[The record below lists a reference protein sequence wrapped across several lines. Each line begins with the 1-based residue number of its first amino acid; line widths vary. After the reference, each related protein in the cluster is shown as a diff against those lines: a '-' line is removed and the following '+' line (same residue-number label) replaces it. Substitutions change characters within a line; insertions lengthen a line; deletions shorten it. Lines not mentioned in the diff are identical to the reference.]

1 MKKKYIFAGILS
13 LSIAGFS
20 FAQDADNLVPNPGFE
35 GTKGKLKNIKQ
46 ITKATDWNSPTGLNA
61 DLFSAD
67 VSGVPV
73 SAPDNLY
80 GKEDP
85 MEGKNYAG
93 IVAYSY
99 NNKLPRT
106 YLITPLTDKLKKGQK
121 YCVKYNVSLADLSKY
136 AVNNLGA
143 HLTKKAIEV
152 EGKND
157 IVFNKKEVIVKTG
170 SNRIYDAQYN
180 WEPVCGEYEA
190 EGGEIYLLIG
200 NFNESKET
208 KYTKLKKSKDIK
220 GSQVPM
226 AYYYIDEV
234 SIKLMAEDE
243 KCSCELGVEEEVER
257 VIYRKQSNSM
267 DELTDEDK
275 VANAT
280 IYFDHLKSS
289 LEPDAERDIDVLAGI
304 LIDNPSYK
312 LKIQGHSTKDE
323 VEEAKKVDFHGNL
336 AKRRI
341 EKVIEYFKGHGL
353 EADRFVV
360 DIQDNLKPASTEDSL
375 LGDAKNRRV
384 EFTLIK

>member
-1 MKKKYIFAGILS
+1 MRKKYIFASILS
-13 LSIAGFS
+13 LSLAGFS
-20 FAQDADNLVPNPGFE
+20 FAQDADNLVPNPSFE

-46 ITKATDWNSPTGLNA
+46 ITKATDWFSPTGLNA

-67 VSGVPV
+67 VSGAPI

-80 GKEDP
+80 GKENP
-85 MEGKNYAG
+85 LEGKNYAG
-93 IVAYSY
+93 ITAYSY

-106 YLITPLTDKLKKGQK
+106 YLLTPLTAKLKKGQK

-152 EGKND
+152 DGKKD
-157 IVFNKKEVIVKTG
+157 IIFSEKEIIIKTAT
-170 SNRIYDAQYN
+170 NRIYDARYN
-180 WEPVCGEYEA
+180 WETVCGEYES
-190 EGGEIYLLIG
+190 EGNETYLVIG

-208 KYTKLKKSKDIK
+208 KYTKLKKAKDLK
-220 GSQVPM
+220 GSQLPM

-234 SIKLMAEDE
+234 SVKLLSDDE
-243 KCSCELGVEEEVER
+243 KCSCEVGEEEELER
-257 VIYRKQSNSM
+257 VIYRKNSNSM
-267 DELTDEDK
+267 EELSDADK
-275 VANAT
+275 VASAT

-289 LEPDAERDIDVLAGI
+289 LEADAERDVDVLAGI

-312 LKIQGHSTKDE
+312 IKIQAHSTNDE
-323 VEEAKKVDFHGNL
+323 MEEAEKNDFHANL

-341 EKVIEYFKGHGL
+341 DFFLEYCKSHGL
-353 EADRFVV
+353 EEDRFTT
-360 DIQDNLKPASTEDSL
+360 DIQDDLKPASNEDTL

-384 EFTLIK
+384 EFKLVN

>member
-1 MKKKYIFAGILS
+1 MTKKYILTSILS
-13 LSIAGFS
+13 LSIASFG
-20 FAQDADNLVPNPGFE
+20 FAQDADNLVPNPSFE

-46 ITKATDWNSPTGLNA
+46 ITKATEWYSPTGLNA

-67 VSGVPV
+67 VSGAPI

-80 GKEDP
+80 GKENP
-85 MEGKNYAG
+85 LEGKNYAG

-106 YLITPLTDKLKKGQK
+106 YLLTPLTAKLKKGQK
-121 YCVKYNVSLADLSKY
+121 YCIKYNVSLADLSKY

-152 EGKND
+152 DGKKD
-157 IVFNKKEVIVKTG
+157 IVFNKKEVIVKTA
-170 SNRIYDAQYN
+170 SNRIYDARFN
-180 WEPVCGEYEA
+180 WEPVCGEFEA
-190 EGGEIYLLIG
+190 EGNETYLIIG

-208 KYTKLKKSKDIK
+208 KYTKLKKSKDFK

-234 SIKLMAEDE
+234 SVKLMSDDD
-243 KCSCELGVEEEVER
+243 KCSCELGAEEEVER
-257 VIYRKQSNSM
+257 VIYRKNSNSM
-267 DELTDEDK
+267 DELSDDAK
-275 VANAT
+275 VAGAT

-289 LEPDAERDIDVLAGI
+289 LEPDAERDIDVLAGL

-312 LKIQGHSTKDE
+312 IKVQAHSTKDE
-323 VEEAKKVDFHGNL
+323 VEEAKKVDFHANL

-341 EKVIEYFKGHGL
+341 EKVLEYFKSHGL
-353 EADRFVV
+353 DSDRFVT
-360 DIQDNLKPASTEDSL
+360 DIQDNLKPASTEDTM

-384 EFTLIK
+384 EFTLVK